1 MAEPIITQLKAIAH
15 PTRFAILRALS
26 AAERN
31 VGEIED
37 ATGIGQPLL
46 SQQLSVLRK
55 ADLVQ
60 TRRAAKL
67 VFYRIDPEALAGIAQ
82 VIAAL
87 AGETGTASRH
97 QLVSTPPVFPQPGP
111 AKPAS
116 TKSASTKSTGGAAV
130 FARIG

>member
-1 MAEPIITQLKAIAH
+1 MTEPIITQLKAIAH
-15 PTRFAILRALS
+15 PARFAILRAL
-26 AAERN
+26 AAGERN
-31 VGEIED
+31 VGEIEG
-37 ATGIGQPLL
+37 ATAIGQPLL

-82 VIAAL
+82 GIAAL
-87 AGETGTASRH
+87 AGQSGSGTQAKVAS
-97 QLVSTPPVFPQPGP
+97 PPPPIAPQPAP
-111 AKPAS
+111 A
-116 TKSASTKSTGGAAV
+116 KSASTKSTGGAAV